1 MSRRRVL
8 ATGAAVGIGTGLGA
22 LRSAPAMADAATT
35 PRSNA
40 AGEIRFDAGD
50 VDVLDLTLHLIP
62 ELRICAL
69 AVKRARA
76 RGVPYPINDH
86 EAIVSLLPRKVFY
99 AAGHR
104 ISSNAI
110 QTYVPA
116 SFFPIH
122 TEAELQQRLYIALL
136 RCKADT
142 SLVSGGTGTPQELT
156 AARLRLAVDKEAG

>member
-1 MSRRRVL
+1 MSRRTVL

-22 LRSAPAMADAATT
+22 LRSTPAMADAAT

-40 AGEIRFDAGD
+40 AGEIRFDADD
-50 VDVLDLTLHLIP
+50 VDVLDLTLNLIP

-104 ISSNAI
+104 ISSAAI
-110 QTYVPA
+110 QAYVPA

-122 TEAELQQRLYIALL
+122 TEAELQQRIYIALL

-142 SLVSGGTGTPQELT
+142 SLVSGGTGAPQELT
-156 AARLRLAVDKEAG
+156 AARLRLAVDKEVG